1 MIQRMSDQHKIKF
14 LDNETSV
21 KKNAESEDVIE
32 KTLNQIAEEQKSK
45 KLSCK
50 DDGLMTSQ
58 HISSARTG
66 KISDT
71 GGPSKYVK
79 SDSSNTI
86 WDSEKNVKEFL
97 KIDSKTKTIQEKTQI
112 SSNKREAEKKRMDD
126 LSKKLKSTIQE
137 KSSSVSSAGILSGT
151 NYKISE
157 NNISIFDN
165 KDFMRVADK
174 TDGEKV
180 SEDIQI
186 RKNQVDDSWRGGKK
200 SRTSTDIKNKLFD
213 GLFS

>member
-126 LSKKLKSTIQE
+126 LSKKLKSTIQ
-137 KSSSVSSAGILSGT
+137 
-151 NYKISE
+151 
-157 NNISIFDN
+157 
-165 KDFMRVADK
+165 DFMRVADK